1 MALVGNEKRK
11 YLRGVKVRKEF
22 EQRVVE
28 LVDGEAVDLCES
40 YKNGVFRACDEY
52 AERRKGE
59 EIRETH
65 GDGMSE

>member
-1 MALVGNEKRK
+1 M
-11 YLRGVKVRKEF
+11 KVRKEF
-22 EQRVVE
+22 ERRVVE